1 MSRRVRTMTYEQQ
14 QKRLSFWFVMP
25 GFLLIA
31 LVMVGVGIY
40 SFNLSFR
47 DVELLS
53 GNSVSQFVG
62 LETFR
67 TVLSKPETM
76 VTIKNSL
83 VWVVSGTASVVILG
97 VLMGYL
103 LSDSTKIIS
112 KLSRAFML
120 VPWVMPG
127 VVVAGLWKW
136 MYNTQNGLVN
146 AILMKFGILEQGFPF
161 LGTPETALIATS
173 VVIIW
178 RLFPMYALGIA
189 ASIQAIDTSLYE
201 AGKVDGMNTFQ
212 EFTYIILPHIKYQ
225 IMTMGITNLIWIMNN
240 LVFINVMT
248 KGGPLYYSE
257 TIPVYMYKLGFQYG
271 KLSQAGVVTVL
282 NLLILSVFCTI
293 YFMLYRRSQR
303 ADQGG
308 LA

>member
-1 MSRRVRTMTYEQQ
+1 MKKQKIMTYEQQ
-14 QKRLSFWFVMP
+14 QKRLSLWFVMP

-31 LVMVGVGIY
+31 FVMVGVALY

-47 DVELLS
+47 NVELLS
-53 GNSVSQFVG
+53 GRSSSQFVG
-62 LETFR
+62 FETFKE
-67 TVLSKPETM
+67 VLSKDETF
-76 VTIKNSL
+76 IAIRNSII
-83 VWVVSGTASVVILG
+83 WVVTGTAFVVTLGVIL
-97 VLMGYL
+97 GYL
-103 LSDSTKIIS
+103 LSDNSNRVS

-136 MYNTQNGLVN
+136 MYNTQNGLINSLFVK
-146 AILMKFGILEQGFPF
+146 IGILDSGVPF
-161 LGTPETALIATS
+161 LGTPETALLACS
-173 VVIIW
+173 AVIIW
-178 RLFPMYALGIA
+178 RLFPMYALVIS
-189 ASIQAIDTSLYE
+189 ASIQSIDTSLYE
-201 AGKVDGMNTFQ
+201 AGRVDGMNTIQ
-212 EFTYIILPHIKYQ
+212 EFQYIIIPHIKYQ

-240 LVFINVMT
+240 LVFVNVMT

-282 NLLILSVFCTI
+282 NLLILGVFCVI
-293 YFMLYRRSQR
+293 YFILYRQSQK

-308 LA
+308 AA